1 MYTRKNATILIIMSA
16 ILKICSSYD
25 LFKVFWLS
33 VEASQIRQM
42 STSAWIAFPQKLW
55 IQVQGKSK
63 YDPEYT

>member
-1 MYTRKNATILIIMSA
+1 MHYMYTKKHATILIIMSA

-42 STSAWIAFPQKLW
+42 STSA
-55 IQVQGKSK
+55 
-63 YDPEYT
+63 